1 MAEAAED
8 FQNQLDEIFLVMN
21 KLKATADAQGDNILK
36 PQTADLKNQLD
47 QITLAMNQL
56 QVKIDK
62 QVQSMEQRNAASAT
76 LAVNDTAASLPTLYL
91 IPMYD
96 AAGTDK
102 EGDYVVFEQRVRN
115 ATSLQ
120 RYSYPSICDEV
131 LVKLRGRAAFVAK
144 ELHQRYEEFTNLD
157 EFLAHLRSLFIKPA
171 YKKKA
176 FFAFMDRRQEE
187 KETINLYYFE
197 MLCLWQKAFD
207 VKERKESL
215 LIERFILGLQNIE
228 IVEKLLLGKIDN
240 CTGVLQEALR
250 LEGVFEILR
259 MNIERQH
266 NNGQYTVDPQ
276 MLMLPKQSRHTAS
289 TEAETIN
296 RGACRGGDLR
306 GNFHGHRNRL
316 GRGHGH
322 NSHDWGRGQ
331 NRSNRGGLFN
341 QPRNSLSRVNDVDED
356 QCVIC
361 LGRGHWSYECPSKR
375 RQGQLEQRQNYTNRS
390 GGHRKRNNFYGG
402 YSSSGD
408 F

>member
-144 ELHQRYEEFTNLD
+144 ELHQRYEEFTN
-157 EFLAHLRSLFIKPA
+157 I
-171 YKKKA
+171 
-176 FFAFMDRRQEE
+176 
-187 KETINLYYFE
+187 I
-197 MLCLWQKAFD
+197 
-207 VKERKESL
+207 
-215 LIERFILGLQNIE
+215 
-228 IVEKLLLGKIDN
+228 
-240 CTGVLQEALR
+240 
-250 LEGVFEILR
+250 
-259 MNIERQH
+259 
-266 NNGQYTVDPQ
+266 
-276 MLMLPKQSRHTAS
+276 TAS
-289 TEAETIN
+289 I
-296 RGACRGGDLR
+296 R
-306 GNFHGHRNRL
+306 
-316 GRGHGH
+316 
-322 NSHDWGRGQ
+322 
-331 NRSNRGGLFN
+331 
-341 QPRNSLSRVNDVDED
+341 
-356 QCVIC
+356 
-361 LGRGHWSYECPSKR
+361 
-375 RQGQLEQRQNYTNRS
+375 
-390 GGHRKRNNFYGG
+390 
-402 YSSSGD
+402 
-408 F
+408 